1 MARLKKFYEKELISI
16 LKQELNLK
24 NSMQVPKLEKI
35 VLNMGLGEA
44 VANSKIIESGKDAI
58 EQITGQ
64 KVIITKAKKSIANF
78 KLREGTPIGVSVT
91 LRRSKMW
98 EFLDRFIN
106 IALPRVRDFR
116 GLSSKFDGKGN
127 CTIGLKEH
135 IIFPEINYDQVDK
148 IRGLNISLVTTAEN
162 DINGKALLR
171 HLGVPFRNRQ

>member
-162 DINGKALLR
+162 DINGKALLK